1 MKYTSPLRML
11 SGLIILALTFG
22 IQSCNPMRKDKV
34 EEQLKAARQMAAEIN
49 SDFEKVRQ
57 EVSVFALSTQKVY
70 ENKAAILA
78 GIDKTAYSSAPNGCF
93 YKNREDGKAAL
104 WISGYYPITEEV
116 KQVAYFTEA
125 IDTSMER
132 IIRSKPEVVQA
143 YFNDKSSLNRIYPW
157 FDVLAQY
164 QPKMNIPEFNFYY
177 LADAKH
183 NPERKSVW
191 VNEPYVDPAGRGWM
205 VSAIAPVYFQE
216 KLEGVCGL
224 DVTISTITDKYVNK
238 IGSIAAIFARSG
250 VLVASA
256 EKAIPLMGMPVF
268 KEHKYIETIKENTFK
283 PDDYNLLKTRIH
295 EVRNM
300 AEAFFTRNEDQFV
313 LKSGTREYQ
322 VVASPIDELDWIL
335 LLFVPIE

>member
-1 MKYTSPLRML
+1 MKLQFFALLILLL
-11 SGLIILALTFG
+11 SLV
-22 IQSCNPMRKDKV
+22 SCNSIRKDKL
-34 EEQLKAARQMAAEIN
+34 EEQLKTARQIAGDIN
-49 SDFEKVRQ
+49 TDFEKVREQ
-57 EVSVFALSTQKVY
+57 VTLFAASTQKAY
-70 ENKAAILA
+70 ESKAAILPT
-78 GIDKTAYSSAPNGCF
+78 IDKSAYATAENGCF
-93 YKNREDGKAAL
+93 YKKKEDGKSAL
-104 WISGYYPITEEV
+104 WVSGYYPITQDV
-116 KQVAYFTEA
+116 KEVAYFTEA

-132 IIRSKPEVVQA
+132 IIKVMPEVVQA

-164 QPKMNIPEFNFYY
+164 QPKMDIPKFNFYY

-205 VSAIAPVYFQE
+205 VSAIAPVYQNDV
-216 KLEGVCGL
+216 LEGVCGL
-224 DVTISTITDKYVNK
+224 DVTISTITDRYVDK
-238 IGSIAAIFARSG
+238 INNISAIFARSG
-250 VLVASA
+250 VLVASS

-283 PDDYNLLKTRIH
+283 ADDYNLLKTRIH

-300 AEAFFTRNEDQFV
+300 AEAFFTRGEEQFV
-313 LKSGTREYQ
+313 LKSGTQEFQ
-322 VVASPIDELDWIL
+322 VVACSIKELDWIL